1 MIGALGTQPN
11 ARAIVEPQP
20 ATWLLS
26 LRNFQPFA
34 PPDALYPIVA
44 NPPSRTLQQHRNA
57 TIAIAAILAGQ
68 PDDCLGQRIFV
79 VSLCRPVALRAT
91 WLVHQVARSSL
102 ADSMHAAGMADRT
115 TPSLR
120 A

>member
-1 MIGALGTQPN
+1 MIGALGTQPH

-20 ATWLLS
+20 APWLLS

-44 NPPSRTLQQHRNA
+44 NPPSRTLQQRRNA
-57 TIAIAAILAGQ
+57 TIAI
-68 PDDCLGQRIFV
+68 FV
-79 VSLCRPVALRAT
+79 VSLYRSVALRAA